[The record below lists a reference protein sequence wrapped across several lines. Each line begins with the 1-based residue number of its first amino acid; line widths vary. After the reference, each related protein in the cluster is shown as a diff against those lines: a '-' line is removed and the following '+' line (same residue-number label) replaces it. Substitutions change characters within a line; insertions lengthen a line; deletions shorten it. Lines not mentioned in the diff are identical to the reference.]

1 MIAVILL
8 TGCAV
13 QPASPPAVTP
23 AGAAGSFVGAR
34 DDVTRAPVP
43 PGWWKLFNDPVLDA
57 HIARALSTNADL
69 RVAIANLEVARAAI
83 RQTRAAR
90 LPGVGVESGVGSID
104 AKDQPSSTMVP
115 TTDYDIG
122 VTVAYEA
129 DLFGRLR
136 SATAAAGAD
145 AAASSAALDAA
156 RVAVVADTVSA
167 YVDVC
172 GAMANARVAK
182 EQVVAQQRSVDLV
195 AGQLREG
202 EVSPLELAQAR
213 ALLIRAEAVPLQ
225 FEADS
230 RRALFRLAALQG
242 LSPAAA
248 DSLAIG
254 CTAVP
259 TMSAGIPVGDGAALI
274 ARRPDIREAEHRLAA
289 ATARIG
295 VATADLYPRIQLGGS
310 AGMIGGVTDA
320 FLTPLI
326 SWVFLDRSGAR
337 TRINSA
343 RGAEAAALANWD
355 VVMLRALREVE
366 TALADYSAERAR
378 RAVLAL
384 ALVESDKVA
393 TRARVRFDLG
403 ADSYLLVLDAERTR
417 NEAGSQLAAS
427 DLRIAQIQVLL
438 FRALGGGWE

>member
-1 MIAVILL
+1 MIAMTLL
-8 TGCAV
+8 TGCAA
-13 QPASPPAVTP
+13 QTASPPAVRLVG
-23 AGAAGSFVGAR
+23 AGEAFVGVR
-34 DDVTRAPVP
+34 DNVTRAPVP

-57 HIARALSTNADL
+57 HIVRALSTNADL
-69 RVAIANLEVARAAI
+69 RVAIANLEVARAAL
-83 RQTRAAR
+83 RQTRAAQ
-90 LPGVGVESGVGSID
+90 LPGVGVESGIGSIY
-104 AKDQPSSTMVP
+104 AKDQPSSTLVP

-122 VTVAYEA
+122 LTVAYEA

-136 SATAAAGAD
+136 SATAAVSAD

-167 YVDVC
+167 YVDLC
-172 GAMANARVAK
+172 GALANARVAK
-182 EQVVAQQRSVDLV
+182 EQVAAQQRSVDLL
-195 AGQLREG
+195 ARQLREG

-213 ALLIRAEAVPLQ
+213 ALLIRAEAVPMQ

-230 RRALFRLAALQG
+230 RRALFRLAVLQG
-242 LSPAAA
+242 IAPAAA
-248 DSLAIG
+248 DSLEVG
-254 CTAVP
+254 CKAVP
-259 TMSAGIPVGDGAALI
+259 TMNAAIPVGDGVSLM

-310 AGMIGGVTDA
+310 VGMISGVSDA
-320 FLTPLI
+320 FITPMI
-326 SWVFLDRSGAR
+326 SWAFLDRSGAR
-337 TRINSA
+337 ARIQSA

-355 VVMLRALREVE
+355 VVLLRALREVE

-378 RAVLAL
+378 RAALAL

-417 NEAGSQLAAS
+417 NEAVGQLAAS